1 MKCCFEG
8 VCVYQLFKIQNQ
20 LSQLFR
26 YKTFT
31 IFHFMS
37 LQSTLIYLIYQVYE
51 FIKST
56 KTFFTGNVIKKKDIF
71 NRIPLVEEFSVWLEL
86 VL

>member
-1 MKCCFEG
+1 
-8 VCVYQLFKIQNQ
+8 
-20 LSQLFR
+20 
-26 YKTFT
+26 
-31 IFHFMS
+31 MS

-56 KTFFTGNVIKKKDIF
+56 KTFFIGNVIKKKDIF
-71 NRIPLVEEFSVWLEL
+71 NRIPLVEEFSMWLEL